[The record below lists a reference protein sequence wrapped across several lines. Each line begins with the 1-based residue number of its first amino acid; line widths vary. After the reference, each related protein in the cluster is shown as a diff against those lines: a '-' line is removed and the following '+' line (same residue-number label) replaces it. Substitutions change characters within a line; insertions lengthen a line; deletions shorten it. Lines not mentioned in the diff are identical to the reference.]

1 MRQLVVVTGRHPTFT
16 AARAYETLRDL
27 DSFMTHSP
35 AVRNVTLEETPDGRT
50 ISHWEVN
57 FRNGIL
63 VWSEEDVFDDATH
76 SVRFHRLEGDPEYFA
91 GTWSATDE
99 DDGCHVRFEAEFDI
113 GIPTLSAMLD
123 PLASST
129 LRDNIVQTMV
139 GVMGD
144 DLVLDPE
151 VEIKDVPVAGG
162 SRS

>member
-1 MRQLVVVTGRHPTFT
+1 MRQLVVVTGRHPTFS

-27 DSFMTHSP
+27 DSFMKYSP
-35 AVRNVTLEETPDGRT
+35 AVRSVRLEETPDGRT

-76 SVRFHRLEGDPEYFA
+76 SVRFHRLSGDPVHFA

-123 PLASST
+123 PLASAT
-129 LRDNIVQTMV
+129 LRENIVETMV

-144 DLVLDPE
+144 ELELGEEIEIEDL
-151 VEIKDVPVAGG
+151 PVASGAA
-162 SRS
+162 S